1 MFAAGEIPE
10 WIAREW
16 GSTKKFKHGKREKQ
30 TLIVNSLFDRQGE
43 VDHEHRQGGFQEH
56 ATCDM
61 SQVNKFGEIILA
73 KT

>member
-1 MFAAGEIPE
+1 MDCKGVGEYKE
-10 WIAREW
+10 VQTWQ
-16 GSTKKFKHGKREKQ
+16 KRQ
-30 TLIVNSLFDRQGE
+30 ANPDFVNSLCDRQGE